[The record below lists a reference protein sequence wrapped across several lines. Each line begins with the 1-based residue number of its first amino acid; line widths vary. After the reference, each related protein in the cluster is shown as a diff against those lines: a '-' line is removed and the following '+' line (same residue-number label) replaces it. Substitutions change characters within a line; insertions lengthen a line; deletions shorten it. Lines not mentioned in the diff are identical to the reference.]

1 MIRDSIISYQEVKME
16 KVAVIGAS
24 PLEDRYSNKAMKM
37 LMEYGH
43 DPIPVVPKHKE
54 ILGKPVTHK
63 LADVEEDVDTVTL
76 YVGPARQAP
85 IIEDIVAK
93 KPKRVIF
100 NPGTENPEAYEQLKA
115 AGIEVSVACTLVL
128 LRTNQY

>member
-1 MIRDSIISYQEVKME
+1 ME

-24 PLEDRYSNKAMKM
+24 PLEDRYSHKAMKM

-54 ILGKPVTHK
+54 ILGKTVSPR
-63 LADVEEDVDTVTL
+63 LAEVEDAVDTVTL
-76 YVGPARQAP
+76 YVGPARQEP
-85 IIEDIVAK
+85 VIEDIIAK

-100 NPGTENPEAYEQLKA
+100 NPGTENPDAYEKLKA

-128 LRTNQY
+128 LKTNQY